1 MKRNTIIIAVFLGL
15 SSFIISCKAT
25 EEASSQNKQKRKGQ
39 PSVSELFSKMD
50 TNEDGKLSKKEVKGP
65 LAQDFDRLD
74 TNSDGFLSKEEI
86 EKGKPSG
93 NRPQR
98 RN

>member
-1 MKRNTIIIAVFLGL
+1 MKRTTIIFAVFLAL
-15 SSFIISCKAT
+15 SSIIASCKSVDT
-25 EEASSQNKQKRKGQ
+25 ASSQNRQGRKGQ
-39 PSVSELFSKMD
+39 PSVSELISKMD
-50 TNEDGKLSKKEVKGP
+50 MNKDGKLSKKEVKGP
-65 LAQDFDRLD
+65 LAQGFDKLD
-74 TNSDGFLSKEEI
+74 TNGDGFLSKEEI